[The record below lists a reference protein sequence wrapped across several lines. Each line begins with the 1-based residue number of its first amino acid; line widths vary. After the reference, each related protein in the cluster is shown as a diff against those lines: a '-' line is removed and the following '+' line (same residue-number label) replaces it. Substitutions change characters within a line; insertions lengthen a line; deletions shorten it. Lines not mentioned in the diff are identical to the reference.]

1 MEKYKIRLMVLHH
14 INNNTYGDNGPV
26 TVNAKIKAKKGRID
40 EFEEWLDGIIHESLK
55 FEGHMGVNIIRPP
68 DPSNPQYIIMVRFNS
83 YQNLAKWEN
92 SEIQRKWIEKGKDLL
107 EDEPKVAKQT
117 GLEFWFTPLFGNT
130 ALEPPR
136 YKMAIVTGAVIFVII
151 NTFFPLI
158 QNATAGLPTL
168 LQALILVV
176 IMTLLMTYG
185 IMPAVTWLLRPW
197 LSKKKFF

>member
-1 MEKYKIRLMVLHH
+1 MVLHH
-14 INNNTYGDNGPV
+14 INSDTYGDNGPV

-68 DPSNPQYIIMVRFNS
+68 DPSNPQYIIIVRFNS

-92 SEIQRKWIEKGKDLL
+92 SEIQRKWIEKGKDLI

-158 QNATAGLPTL
+158 QNTTAGLPTL

>member
-1 MEKYKIRLMVLHH
+1 
-14 INNNTYGDNGPV
+14 
-26 TVNAKIKAKKGRID
+26 
-40 EFEEWLDGIIHESLK
+40 LDGIIHESIK

-68 DPSNPQYIIMVRFNS
+68 DPSNPEYIIIVRFNS

-92 SEIQRKWIEKGKDLL
+92 SEIQRKWIEKGKDLI

-158 QNATAGLPTL
+158 QNATAGLPVL

>member
-1 MEKYKIRLMVLHH
+1 MVLHH
-14 INNNTYGDNGPV
+14 INSDTYGDNGPV

-68 DPSNPQYIIMVRFNS
+68 DPSNPQYIIIVRFNS

-92 SEIQRKWIEKGKDLL
+92 SEIQRKWIEKGKDLI

-158 QNATAGLPTL
+158 QNATAGLQTL

>member
-1 MEKYKIRLMVLHH
+1 METYKRLMVLHH
-14 INNNTYGDNGPV
+14 INSDTYGDNGPV

-40 EFEEWLDGIIHESLK
+40 EFEEWLDGIIHESMK

-68 DPSNPQYIIMVRFNS
+68 DPSNPEYIIILRFNS

-92 SEIQRKWIEKGKDLL
+92 SELQRKWIEKGKDLM
-107 EDEPKVAKQT
+107 EDEPKLAKQT
-117 GLEFWFTPLFGNT
+117 GLEFWFTPLFGNR

-158 QNATAGLPTL
+158 QNATAGLPAL

-176 IMTLLMTYG
+176 ILTLLMTYG
-185 IMPAVTWLLRPW
+185 IMPALTWLLRPW

>member
-1 MEKYKIRLMVLHH
+1 METYKRLMVLHH
-14 INNNTYGDNGPV
+14 INSDTYGDNGPV

-40 EFEEWLDGIIHESLK
+40 EFEEWLDGIIHESMK

-68 DPSNPQYIIMVRFNS
+68 DPSNTEYIIILRFNS

-92 SEIQRKWIEKGKDLL
+92 SEIQRKWIEKGKDLM
-107 EDEPKVAKQT
+107 EDEPKLAKQT

-158 QNATAGLPTL
+158 QNATAGLPPL

-176 IMTLLMTYG
+176 ILTLLMTYG
-185 IMPAVTWLLRPW
+185 IMPALTWLLRPW

>member
-1 MEKYKIRLMVLHH
+1 LHH
-14 INNNTYGDNGPV
+14 NDTNQGSNDGPV

-40 EFEEWLDGIIHESLK
+40 EFEEWLDGIIHESIK

-68 DPSNPQYIIMVRFNS
+68 DPSNPEYIIIVRFNS

-92 SEIQRKWIEKGKDLL
+92 SEIQRKWIEKGKDLI

-158 QNATAGLPTL
+158 QNATAGLPVL